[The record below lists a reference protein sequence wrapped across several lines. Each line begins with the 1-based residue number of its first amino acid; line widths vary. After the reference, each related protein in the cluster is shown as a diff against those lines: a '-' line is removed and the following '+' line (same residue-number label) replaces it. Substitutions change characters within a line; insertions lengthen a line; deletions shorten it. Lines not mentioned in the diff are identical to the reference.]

1 MKLHRLLLPALLAA
15 LPAFAQQAAPATPAA
30 PASAAAPRT
39 APIPRDRLGYAIGV
53 DMARNFRR
61 NEIDVDLEH
70 VIKGLR
76 EAMAGDKL
84 AMSEREVRKLMNQF
98 QNDLRMRMVATRK
111 EQSNRALAR
120 GEKFLAE
127 NRTKPGVQA
136 LPGGVQ
142 YAVHKAGTG
151 AKPTDADVVVVNYR
165 GTTLDG
171 LEFDATD
178 PGAPASF
185 KLAQVVEGW
194 KHALRQMPVG
204 SHWTIWIPGPLAY
217 GDRGIG
223 SAIGPNET
231 LVFDVELVAL
241 K

>member
-1 MKLHRLLLPALLAA
+1 MKSRHLLPALALAMGAA
-15 LPAFAQQAAPATPAA
+15 LPAFAQTAAAAPA
-30 PASAAAPRT
+30 ASAASATRI
-39 APIPRDRLGYAIGV
+39 AIPKDRLGYAIGV

-61 NEIDVDLEH
+61 NEIDVDLEQ

-111 EQSNRALAR
+111 EQSTRALAR
-120 GEKFLAE
+120 GEKFFAE
-127 NRTKPGVQA
+127 NKAKPGVQV

-142 YAVHKAGTG
+142 YLVRKAGTG
-151 AKPTDADVVVVNYR
+151 AKPTDADTVVVHYR

-178 PGAPASF
+178 GSTPASF
-185 KLAQVVEGW
+185 KIPQVVEGW
-194 KHALRQMPVG
+194 KQALRQMPVG
-204 SHWTIWIPGPLAY
+204 SHWTIWVPGPLAY